1 MQQRG
6 AKNERDC
13 LLIKI
18 THMDQ
23 IHRVDKIFLDPF
35 LA

>member
-23 IHRVDKIFLDPF
+23 IHRFDKIFLDPF